1 MHYRP
6 CMLAEDEGCYGVDV
20 GVIEVVDVDGAAQA
34 TDGSFN
40 PFPEIR

>member
-1 MHYRP
+1 
-6 CMLAEDEGCYGVDV
+6 MLAEDERRYGTDV
-20 GVIEVVDVDGAAQA
+20 GGIEVVDVDEAAQA